1 MPRESR
7 KCCFDMFHSVFKG
20 RRECHAAL
28 FKARRIVGAASPGI
42 DPDSALDFVFGMTT
56 AFLENPVPNNSE

>member
-1 MPRESR
+1 
-7 KCCFDMFHSVFKG
+7 MFHSVFKG